1 MSKRSFQEEESTVA
15 ATVRQFTTAIPPEFD
30 LQVGEF
36 KGVVSQPRRCVFCQQ
51 MFSKRDV
58 GMLSCLFHPNEFFN
72 RGVKYG
78 NYHEI
83 TDPSHTNCQ
92 ECTRLTLFTGKLSTV
107 QNSIYSTKGC
117 TRIDHCE
124 SLHVLEQPISAIPV
138 SHLGELNIF
147 FDAKRTST
155 AGSNI
160 EAAIRSLRKRSNVII
175 IDKPRQLTRALFVDM
190 PGTAVP
196 FSMSVMEIYEAM
208 TKAFGL
214 PSIDDQVRRARA
226 ADPELRPTKHGGM
239 YTTTGAGEFD
249 RIRSTLLDNNV
260 SFIPMVIVARVDQE
274 TLNSIGMKLRKI

>member
-1 MSKRSFQEEESTVA
+1 MSKRSFEEAETVVGA
-15 ATVRQFTTAIPPEFD
+15 AVRQFTTAVPAELD

-36 KGVVSQPRRCVFCQQ
+36 KGVVSQPRRCVFCQR

-72 RGVKYG
+72 QGVKHG
-78 NYHEI
+78 NYHDI

-92 ECTRLTLFTGKLSTV
+92 ECTRLTLFTGKLPGSPS
-107 QNSIYSTKGC
+107 SIYPVQGC

-124 SLHVLEQPISAIPV
+124 SLRVLEQPISAVPA
-138 SHLGELNIF
+138 SHLCELNIL
-147 FDAKRTST
+147 FDSKRTSS

-160 EAAIRSLRKRSNVII
+160 EAAIRALRKRPNVII
-175 IDKPRQLTRALFVDM
+175 VDKPRQLTRALFVDM

-208 TKAFGL
+208 TRAFGL

-239 YTTTGAGEFD
+239 YTTAGAGEFD
-249 RIRSTLLDNNV
+249 RIRSTLSDNNV
-260 SFIPMVIVARVDQE
+260 SFIPMVIIARVDQE